1 MKKKSK
7 EKEMAFLHLEE
18 LKLGLDGRAYVS
30 LNQEKKVYEII
41 PTHPNFLVLI
51 GAVTMG
57 DPQAIEVWESL
68 VEAFLATSLS
78 MKDNLPDYY
87 IAVFNPYNT
96 KNWLL
101 LILNGVILYDFAS
114 KGQTQ

>member
-7 EKEMAFLHLEE
+7 EKEMAFLYLEE
-18 LKLGLDGRAYVS
+18 FKLGLAGRVDVS
-30 LNQEKKVYEII
+30 LNQEKKGYDII
-41 PTHPNFLVLI
+41 PTHPSLLANI
-51 GAVTMG
+51 AAVTMG

-96 KNWLL
+96 KKWLL
-101 LILNGVILYDFAS
+101 LIWDGVILYDFAS
-114 KGQTQ
+114 K